1 MEKLYIGKVVDE
13 PFDWV
18 IGELLQQGEKEE
30 DYYIRQLRDD
40 FPWSVYCGFG
50 VFQVEPGSVQPISE
64 EAVKGLV
71 FGCGFREKMRVKYKQ
86 LDKAWEDIIGD
97 GAVQSKPDKAEERK
111 MIKPDSGEKV
121 QLIKRIEQLEAQKE
135 FLLTVLHKSILL
147 PFTVMDKEKGKE
159 ADTSA
164 IAAKEEWAKG
174 LCYCDME
181 GFAVTED
188 GRLVLLDEC
197 GRYEFCPGDRFEVVS
212 SGNER
217 QIIERIEQAEDVP
230 VKREI
235 RFSLDEKAFHPSR
248 AHKQDAGLDLRARHS
263 GIVPARG
270 SKVFD
275 TGVHVEIPEGY
286 VGFLKS
292 KSGLNVKHNITSE
305 GVIDSG
311 YTGSII
317 VKLYN
322 HGDDSYTVEAG
333 DKITQL
339 VILPCWGGDFKEV
352 DKLGQSERGDKGFG
366 STGR

>member
-13 PFDWV
+13 PYDWI
-18 IGELLQQGEKEE
+18 IGNLLKKGEKGK
-30 DYYIRQLRDD
+30 DYYIQQMEGDY
-40 FPWSVYCGFG
+40 PWSVYCGVG
-50 VFQVEPGSVQPISE
+50 TFQVEPESVQPISE
-64 EAVKGLV
+64 DVVMGLDLGCRISGKWAAYQRLNKGL
-71 FGCGFREKMRVKYKQ
+71 
-86 LDKAWEDIIGD
+86 DDNIEDGPP
-97 GAVQSKPDKAEERK
+97 QSKPDGGD
-111 MIKPDSGEKV
+111 MG

-135 FLLTVLHKSILL
+135 FLLTVLHQSILL
-147 PFTVMDKEKGKE
+147 PFTVMDKEKKEE
-159 ADTSA
+159 ADPGT

-197 GRYEFCPGDRFEVVS
+197 GRYEFCPEGRFEIVH
-212 SGNER
+212 SGDER

-230 VKREI
+230 VKSEI
-235 RFSLDEKAFHPSR
+235 RFSLDEKAFQPVR
-248 AHKQDAGLDLRARHS
+248 AHKQDAGIDLKAMHS
-263 GIVPARG
+263 GVVPATG

-322 HGDDSYTVEAG
+322 HGDDSYTVAAG

-339 VILPCWGGDFKEV
+339 VILPCWGGAFKEV